1 MRYRNLFLLPVF
13 ISAAILA
20 GCASKPAPL
29 PTGTQLVNMQDEALA
44 VTKHLQCEWLQ
55 LPDPMYPAKGNDF
68 ACVADTFA
76 SVILFVEPTSIDK
89 NLTPQ
94 VEGIKLVWKNWG
106 DHVNMTDTKPDASRF
121 VAFLAQRYFA
131 PEYATKLV
139 DMFFGKTDNSFNT
152 DNLNVSYTYRK
163 QPALGLHRLEI
174 KNTDPE
180 RRLFAF
186 PAPHALTPNGD

>member
-1 MRYRNLFLLPVF
+1 MRFKPLFVLPIF
-13 ISAAILA
+13 IGVMALA
-20 GCASKPAPL
+20 GCASKPTPL
-29 PTGTQLVNMQDEALA
+29 PDGAQMVNVQDEALA
-44 VTKHLQCEWLQ
+44 VTQNLNCEWLQ

-76 SVILFVEPTSIDK
+76 SVILFVEPTKVDK

-94 VEGIKLVWKNWG
+94 VEKIKLVWKNWG
-106 DHVNMTDTKPDASRF
+106 EHVNMKDTKTDASRF

-139 DMFFGKTDNSFNT
+139 DMFFGTDDKTLT
-152 DNLNVSYTYRK
+152 TGNLNVLYTFRR

-174 KNTDPE
+174 QNTDPE

-186 PAPHALTPNGD
+186 SAPHQLTSNGD